1 LLSADQA
8 EIHWREEGGPP
19 VSEPSKRGFGRDL
32 IEKIVAHELRSE
44 VDLRF
49 EPGGV
54 ECRLKVP
61 VRESREFL
69 LRSEPNTSR

>member
-1 LLSADQA
+1 MT
-8 EIHWREEGGPP
+8 
-19 VSEPSKRGFGRDL
+19 EPTKRGFGRDL
-32 IEKIVAHELRSE
+32 IEKIVAHELKSE

-61 VRESREFL
+61 VRASREFV
-69 LRSEPNTSR
+69 LRNQQR